1 MQEIVYE
8 SLQAS
13 SLNNRNS
20 DSDHWDHE
28 FRYSEEGQSSNAN
41 CADLQLA
48 LDEAYAR
55 SLMIEEVF
63 MNLSTSEPTVTIE
76 GGKISNFHFHMSRRW

>member
-1 MQEIVYE
+1 MVYL

-28 FRYSEEGQSSNAN
+28 FRYSEEGQSSNAE
-41 CADLQLA
+41 CVDLQLA

-55 SLMIEEVF
+55 SLMMEEEF
-63 MNLSTSEPTVTIE
+63 TNLSTSEPTVTV